1 MLNEEPVSRRLKV
14 VEGWVRGMMAGTYP
28 ATDRTF
34 KTMAS
39 VLGECSADVEQ
50 LEIETGTAEVT
61 TQLKKAGGNVVMLKA
76 VLDGV
81 NARKKQSASTP
92 AATTI

>member
-14 VEGWVRGMMAGTYP
+14 VEGWVRGMLNGSYP
-28 ATDRTF
+28 ATERTF
-34 KTMAS
+34 KTMSA
-39 VLGECSADVEQ
+39 VLAECSADVAQ
-50 LEIETGTAEVT
+50 LELETGTAEVT

-81 NARKKQSASTP
+81 NARNKRP
-92 AATTI
+92 A